1 MTQDLHRLPAHVAVT
16 QISQGKLKPSELMQ
30 AYVTRVAELEP
41 TVGAFAALDAE
52 NALKQARVLDAQP
65 ASGLLFGLP
74 LGVKDLIDTVDMTTT
89 YGSAIYPNHRPVADA
104 VCVVHSKAQGGIV
117 LGKTV
122 TTEFAWRFPGKTA
135 NPHDLKRTPG
145 GSSSGSAA
153 ALAAHMV
160 PLAFGSQTSSSI
172 YRPASYCGVV
182 GYKPSFGTINRV
194 GAKPLADSFDTIG
207 TMGHCVADVAL
218 FAAASGRRHDLVL
231 PDEPVDTTPRV
242 GLFRT
247 AEWEHADVD
256 SQKLVLACAQQLS
269 EAGVS
274 VVDVDVPKIFESLLQ
289 AQIDIM
295 EAQAAM
301 SLSDEYSAH
310 REQCSDRLVTAMDR
324 GYAISIERLF
334 EAHDI
339 VKKSVAALEVIFKDV
354 DVLLAPAAA
363 GEAPVGLD
371 ATGNPMFG
379 RIWSALGNPGLT
391 LPYGHG
397 SQGLPIG
404 VLLAG
409 ASGQDRAFLQ
419 MAQTLEAKL
428 GLALKNA

>member
-1 MTQDLHRLPAHVAVT
+1 MTQNLHRLPAHVAVA
-16 QISQGKLKPSELMQ
+16 QISQGKLKPSALMQ
-30 AYVTRVAELEP
+30 AYVARITELEP
-41 TVGAFAALDAE
+41 TVGAFATLDTE
-52 NALKQARVLDAQP
+52 SALKQARALDDQP
-65 ASGLLFGLP
+65 ASGLLFGVP
-74 LGVKDLIDTVDMTTT
+74 LGVKDLIDTVDMPTT
-89 YGSAIYPNHRPVADA
+89 YGSAIYPHHQPVADA
-104 VCVVHSKAQGGIV
+104 VCVVHSKAQGGII

-122 TTEFAWRFPGKTA
+122 TTEFAWRYPGKTA

-153 ALAAHMV
+153 ALAAHML

-194 GAKPLADSFDTIG
+194 GAKPLADSFDTLG
-207 TMGHCVADVAL
+207 AMGHCVADVAL
-218 FAAASGRRHDLVL
+218 LAAASGRRHDLVL
-231 PDEPVDTTPRV
+231 SAEPVDTTPRV

-247 AEWEHADVD
+247 AEWDHADAD
-256 SQKLVLACAQQLS
+256 SQKLVLACAEQLS
-269 EAGVS
+269 EAGISIVN
-274 VVDVDVPKIFESLLQ
+274 VDVPPIFKSLLQ

-295 EAQAAM
+295 EAEAAM

-310 REQCSDRLVTAMDR
+310 KDQCSDRLVKAIER
-324 GYAISIERLF
+324 GYGIGIERLF
-334 EAHDI
+334 EAHDV
-339 VKKSVAALEVIFKDV
+339 VKKSVAALEAIFKDV

-363 GEAPVGLD
+363 GEAPLGLD

-391 LPYGHG
+391 LPYGQG

-409 ASGQDRAFLQ
+409 AFGKDRAFLQ
-419 MAQTLEAKL
+419 IAQALEAKL